1 MGTHPI
7 FESDFDCLTD
17 WKEKKSN
24 LANMASKDALN
35 AAYEDVRSD
44 SSDTVWATFSSSQK
58 GVKPDS
64 NGTNLQELL
73 QQFTDTNVLFAF
85 FRMTTGDSLSVR
97 TKFCFLTWIGEK
109 GGPLAKARAGPNK
122 RVLQQVITNFAWEGT
137 YSDLRELDLK
147 SIEQEVR
154 RAGGANYDAQA

>member
-1 MGTHPI
+1 
-7 FESDFDCLTD
+7 
-17 WKEKKSN
+17 
-24 LANMASKDALN
+24 MASKDALN

-58 GVKPDS
+58 GVKPDN

-73 QQFTDTNVLFAF
+73 QQFTDSNVLFAF

-122 RVLQQVITNFAWEGT
+122 RILQQVITNFAWEGT
-137 YSDLRELDLK
+137 FSDLRELDLK
-147 SIEQEVR
+147 SIEAEVR